1 MAFMDHIHT
10 CNEHDITK
18 FVSFVTATGVQVG
31 WIRIDHLKCL
41 EDYSSVFK
49 VGKTKVSLVRELQA
63 HEEITNEMAK
73 VCEDLHA
80 KGLIENWRDEAYG
93 VTERFGDTALFEIER
108 AASSFFG
115 VRAYGVH
122 LNGYVRDEKGLK
134 LWVGQRA
141 QDRAICPGMLDNMV
155 AGGQPADLTLGEN
168 LIKECGEEADIS
180 ASLANQAISVGS
192 ISYVMESDKGLKPDT
207 MFCYD
212 LEVPADFIPVNTD
225 GETERFFLWP
235 VEEVAKIINEGGNFK
250 FNCNLVIIDFL
261 IRHGVLN
268 PDETPDYAEL
278 VKGLHR

>member
-18 FVSFVTATGVQVG
+18 FVPFVTAMGVQVG

-93 VTERFGDTALFEIER
+93 VTERFGDTALFEVER